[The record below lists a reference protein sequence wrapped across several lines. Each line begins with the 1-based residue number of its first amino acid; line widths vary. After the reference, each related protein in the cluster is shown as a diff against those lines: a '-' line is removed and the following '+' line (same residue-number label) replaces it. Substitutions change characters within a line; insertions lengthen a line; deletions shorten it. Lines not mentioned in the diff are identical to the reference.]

1 MEIFNYFA
9 SLLGYGNE
17 SLYRRERMPN
27 MANNKRATLSNN
39 PIVRKQRQQ
48 DAMNFAPLAPRPIGG
63 YVDPATRNVLPR
75 RNPLVRVS
83 HESRSGVTTQVKFGQ
98 SHDPRGDVKH
108 RSISALPQSMI
119 TPRAVEAYRD
129 KQTINALRSPRERVF
144 YL

>member
-1 MEIFNYFA
+1 MEIYKYFA
-9 SLLGYGNE
+9 NLFGYGNE
-17 SLYRRERMPN
+17 SLYRRERMPVK
-27 MANNKRATLSNN
+27 ANNKRATLSNN

-83 HESRSGVTTQVKFGQ
+83 HEARSGTVTQVKFQQ
-98 SHDPRGDVKH
+98 SHDPRGDIKN

-129 KQTINALRSPRERVF
+129 KRTIEALRSKRLRAF
-144 YL
+144 NL